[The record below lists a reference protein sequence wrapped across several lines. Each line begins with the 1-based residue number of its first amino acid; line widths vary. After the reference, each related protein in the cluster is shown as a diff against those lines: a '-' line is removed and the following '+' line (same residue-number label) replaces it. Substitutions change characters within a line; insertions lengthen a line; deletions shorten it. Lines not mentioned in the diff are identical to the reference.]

1 MIIIEIKPGE
11 NLERAIKKLKRKF
24 DSTKTEKM
32 LRSRKNYTKPS
43 VKRRSEIKKA
53 IYKEQLNKKI
63 D

>member
-24 DSTKTEKM
+24 DSTKAEKL
-32 LRSRKNYTKPS
+32 LRARKTYTKPS
-43 VKRRSEIKKA
+43 VKRRAEIKKA
-53 IYKEQLNKKI
+53 IYKEQLNKNI

>member
-32 LRSRKNYTKPS
+32 LRARKTYTKPS
-43 VKRRSEIKKA
+43 VKRYRIIKR
-53 IYKEQLNKKI
+53 
-63 D
+63 